1 MNKHIKELEK
11 LSHEQLKVMNTEL
24 KNEIV
29 AVNKSIKLGNTQNYH
44 SARTMRKQVARV
56 HTLLAQP
63 EKIVQKKDVKE
74 AKATKPKK
82 AEKK

>member
-11 LSHEQLKVMNTEL
+11 LTHEQLRVKSSEL
-24 KNEIV
+24 KSEIV
-29 AVNKSIKLGNTQNYH
+29 DVNKSIKLGNTQNYH
-44 SARTMRKQVARV
+44 SARTMRKQLARMQ
-56 HTLLAQP
+56 TLLAQP
-63 EKIVQKKDVKE
+63 EKVTPKKDVKE